1 LKIKKELVV
10 FALSSLFLN
19 AVIFSLAGFL
29 FYKIEGCGYFCFL
42 ILFTLF
48 LFSTLGFIYL
58 AYELLSYFSAPLE
71 RFKILIENTIH
82 ELNTPVAT
90 IKTNTLMLKKT
101 NDENICKKANRI
113 ELACARLSELYEDL
127 EYFAKKET
135 KSAPKT
141 EVSLKSTIESELAL
155 FEEKFGA
162 KQITLS
168 ISLEDSL
175 CIIDQKGFK
184 IALSNLFS
192 NSLKF
197 TNPNGK
203 ITVSLKGQK
212 LTVFDTGKGIAK
224 DELIKIFDRY
234 YQEAKN
240 SEGCGIGLFLVKEF
254 CDENGVELFIRS
266 EVGVG
271 SEFTLDFGKIR
282 KKF

>member
-1 LKIKKELVV
+1 M
-10 FALSSLFLN
+10 FLN

-29 FYKIEGCGYFCFL
+29 FDKIEGCGYFCTL

-58 AYELLSYFSAPLE
+58 AYELLTYFATPLE
-71 RFKILIENTIH
+71 RFKILIENALH

-101 NDENICKKANRI
+101 NDENICKKARRI
-113 ELACARLSELYEDL
+113 ELACDRLSQLYEDL

-141 EVSLKSTIESELAL
+141 DASLKTIVEAEIGL
-155 FEEKFGA
+155 FEERFGA
-162 KQITLS
+162 KQISVSL
-168 ISLEDSL
+168 SLEDKVSH
-175 CIIDQKGFK
+175 IDQKGFK

-197 TNPNGK
+197 TDTHGK
-203 ITVSLKGQK
+203 ISVLLQNGK
-212 LTVFDTGKGIAK
+212 LTVSDTGKGIAK
-224 DELIKIFDRY
+224 EELIKIFDRY
-234 YQEAKN
+234 YQEEPN
-240 SEGCGIGLFLVKEF
+240 GGGRGIGLFLVKEF

-266 EVGVG
+266 EVGAG